1 MKENIHLKISS
12 SDKQELVARAK
23 ELGLSLSSYIR
34 LRLKESSLP
43 REMTLRGIV
52 SHWDLV
58 LTGNIMWSATDLS
71 M

>member
-34 LRLKESSLP
+34 MRLKEGSLS
-43 REMTLRGIV
+43 REVILREIV
-52 SHWDLV
+52 S
-58 LTGNIMWSATDLS
+58 
-71 M
+71 